1 MALGQAMKGG
11 SMRQESFEWDNLLTA
26 QEVAAIARVH
36 IETYRK
42 WCREGKGPR
51 ETRLGS
57 VTRYAES
64 DVRRWI
70 EAKKEDPAG
79 PEVA

>member
-1 MALGQAMKGG
+1 
-11 SMRQESFEWDNLLTA
+11 MRHDPFEWDQLLTA

-36 IETYRK
+36 IVTFYR
-42 WCREGKGPR
+42 WTAAGKGPR
-51 ETRLGS
+51 ETRLGT

-64 DVRRWI
+64 DVKRWI
-70 EAKKEDPAG
+70 EARKDS